1 MNLDNKLFA
10 KRYMDGKQAVMIQLT
25 VAQRPDQFSFNA
37 KTKTLSSGYWPAPQ
51 YEYERVIVYQK
62 AEAGDV
68 ARVWIGDNAGLI
80 QDEGSKN
87 WHYRAR
93 NVSVFTTSEEFKTL
107 FGLHPPQSVRYL
119 YPPRKQSKRV
129 QSALRGNVIDS
140 DDVLK
145 LPPDAARTV
154 KRLQQ
159 ARLHQQKFR
168 NALLLRWKGACAVT
182 GIEEPELLRASHI
195 KPYKDSTALECLS
208 AHNGLL
214 LAAGLDVL
222 FDKGFITFDQHGKL
236 EVSELLSREAVSAFG
251 LKSNMR
257 LTDTVTEDT
266 QKFLLFH
273 RKKVFLRP
281 KQSRLAQT

>member
-1 MNLDNKLFA
+1 
-10 KRYMDGKQAVMIQLT
+10 MDGKQAVMIQLT
-25 VAQRPDQFSFNA
+25 VLQRPDQFSFDA

-51 YEYERVIVYQK
+51 FEYERVIVYQK
-62 AEAGDV
+62 VEAGGF
-68 ARVWIGDNAGLI
+68 AQVWIGEDAGLI

-93 NVSVFTTSEEFKTL
+93 NVSLFTTSEDFKTL

-119 YPPRKQSKRV
+119 YAPQKKSKRI
-129 QSALRGNVIDS
+129 QSFLRGNVVDS

-145 LPPDAARTV
+145 LPLGAATTV

-195 KPYKDSTALECLS
+195 KPYKDSTAHECRS
-208 AHNGLL
+208 PHNGLL

-222 FDKGFITFDQHGKL
+222 FDKGFITFDQQGAL
-236 EVSELLSREAVSAFG
+236 ERSGLLSHEAASAFG
-251 LKSNMR
+251 LTPRMR
-257 LTDTVTEDT
+257 LTDTLSEDA
-266 QKFLLFH
+266 QKFLLHH

-281 KQSRLAQT
+281 KPARRAQT